1 MEYTLLPDLAPHK
14 IHAKIQVHVS
24 RKWLF
29 RGATDSGPLQHV
41 DMVLSDR
48 EGNAI
53 YAEIPGNL
61 AEQKATNIE
70 EGEVYDISRF
80 RVCATKTIFKIV
92 DGDKMIQFTF
102 HTIVKRATSPP
113 TTFPLYV
120 YRLTSFDLIE
130 PHVQT
135 TNNFVDVLG
144 VITEIHELTPVHVRS
159 QLIPTVTRTIII
171 EDLSNKT
178 MKITLWADQA
188 IMFNLHDVYDAN
200 TNKPIL
206 VLFVGCL
213 PKFFK
218 GVYLSGGPAC
228 RWYFNPTIPE
238 AEPYLT
244 SQSTKKIVLQLP
256 QIYNILQ
263 RWKRSQLSN
272 INPSMNF
279 LQLTH
284 MISRYKLKFLAS
296 DETDIAEMFCFDTVA
311 RHIVGKSCEIVL
323 RSVTEQ
329 SPIPPDLAQI
339 ISLKFTFRVTIDN
352 QSLFQQTSR
361 PNVFRINSI
370 VAAHGRQRSL
380 PMQIGNSDQQ
390 GPSTPQNKSKPM
402 LLEDSPS
409 TALEK
414 LSTTT
419 PTVVRKLL
427 YSETDNT
434 PKAYSISFTQLSFI
448 RFKIYANKSN
458 INSPEKDD
466 GDKETAQNFDI
477 CSLIQYPL
485 TKEKDQ
491 QIQLNRHLKGS
502 NKGRYA
508 SDKKW
513 TSNPPRTKVSLRSS
527 STF

>member
-53 YAEIPGNL
+53 YVEIPGNL

-70 EGEVYDISRF
+70 EGGVYDISRF
-80 RVCATKTIFKIV
+80 RVCAAKTVFKIV

-102 HTIVKRATSPP
+102 HTIVKRVTSPP

-159 QLIPTVTRTIII
+159 QLTQTVTRTIII

-200 TNKPIL
+200 TNKLIL

-244 SQSTKKIVLQLP
+244 S
-256 QIYNILQ
+256 
-263 RWKRSQLSN
+263 
-272 INPSMNF
+272 
-279 LQLTH
+279 
-284 MISRYKLKFLAS
+284 
-296 DETDIAEMFCFDTVA
+296 
-311 RHIVGKSCEIVL
+311 
-323 RSVTEQ
+323 
-329 SPIPPDLAQI
+329 
-339 ISLKFTFRVTIDN
+339 
-352 QSLFQQTSR
+352 
-361 PNVFRINSI
+361 
-370 VAAHGRQRSL
+370 
-380 PMQIGNSDQQ
+380 
-390 GPSTPQNKSKPM
+390 
-402 LLEDSPS
+402 
-409 TALEK
+409 
-414 LSTTT
+414 
-419 PTVVRKLL
+419 
-427 YSETDNT
+427 
-434 PKAYSISFTQLSFI
+434 
-448 RFKIYANKSN
+448 ANKSN

-466 GDKETAQNFDI
+466 GDKETAQLDTI
-477 CSLIQYPL
+477 P
-485 TKEKDQ
+485 T
-491 QIQLNRHLKGS
+491 
-502 NKGRYA
+502 NKGKGPA
-508 SDKKW
+508 DTIES
-513 TSNPPRTKVSLRSS
+513 PPKRFKQGTIRIGQEMDIKSPEN
-527 STF
+527 

>member
-256 QIYNILQ
+256 QNLQ
-263 RWKRSQLSN
+263 HPPAMETKPIVEHKSLYELLTVNPYDFPKYQLN
-272 INPSMNF
+272 TNGGF
-279 LQLTH
+279 H
-284 MISRYKLKFLAS
+284 
-296 DETDIAEMFCFDTVA
+296 
-311 RHIVGKSCEIVL
+311 
-323 RSVTEQ
+323 
-329 SPIPPDLAQI
+329 LAQNAI
-339 ISLKFTFRVTIDN
+339 KQ
-352 QSLFQQTSR
+352 QSLTLQVITV
-361 PNVFRINSI
+361 NHAIGMDTNLMSI
-370 VAAHGRQRSL
+370 DS
-380 PMQIGNSDQQ
+380 
-390 GPSTPQNKSKPM
+390 SKY
-402 LLEDSPS
+402 LYLFHVDS
-409 TALEK
+409 
-414 LSTTT
+414 
-419 PTVVRKLL
+419 
-427 YSETDNT
+427 
-434 PKAYSISFTQLSFI
+434 
-448 RFKIYANKSN
+448 ANKSN

>member
-70 EGEVYDISRF
+70 EGGVYDISRF
-80 RVCATKTIFKIV
+80 RVCAAKTVFKIV

-135 TNNFVDVLG
+135 TNNFV
-144 VITEIHELTPVHVRS
+144 
-159 QLIPTVTRTIII
+159 
-171 EDLSNKT
+171 
-178 MKITLWADQA
+178 
-188 IMFNLHDVYDAN
+188 
-200 TNKPIL
+200 
-206 VLFVGCL
+206 
-213 PKFFK
+213 

-244 SQSTKKIVLQLP
+244 SQSTKRIVLQLP
-256 QIYNILQ
+256 QNLQ
-263 RWKRSQLSN
+263 HPPAMETKPIVEHKSLYELLTVNPYDFPKYQLN
-272 INPSMNF
+272 TNGGF
-279 LQLTH
+279 H
-284 MISRYKLKFLAS
+284 
-296 DETDIAEMFCFDTVA
+296 
-311 RHIVGKSCEIVL
+311 
-323 RSVTEQ
+323 
-329 SPIPPDLAQI
+329 LAQNAI
-339 ISLKFTFRVTIDN
+339 KQ
-352 QSLFQQTSR
+352 QSLTLQ
-361 PNVFRINSI
+361 
-370 VAAHGRQRSL
+370 
-380 PMQIGNSDQQ
+380 
-390 GPSTPQNKSKPM
+390 
-402 LLEDSPS
+402 
-409 TALEK
+409 
-414 LSTTT
+414 
-419 PTVVRKLL
+419 VVRKLL
-427 YSETDNT
+427 YSETDNM

-448 RFKIYANKSN
+448 HFKIYANKSN

-477 CSLIQYPL
+477 CSLIQYPI

-508 SDKKW
+508 SEKKW

>member
-1 MEYTLLPDLAPHK
+1 RGVLCRTRSHGNAYPLPLRSTEHSAYKHVKTTYHSFQQQVSDSVFSAMAPLRQGASRSAMAGFPSSPQILLIAGVFQHLRVSTSPGYAQASNYRKIPLTYLHLIPNQVSYRTRKMEYTLLPDLAPHK

-70 EGEVYDISRF
+70 EGGVYDISRF
-80 RVCATKTIFKIV
+80 RVCAAKTVFKIV

-159 QLIPTVTRTIII
+159 QLTPTVTRTIII

-188 IMFNLHDVYDAN
+188 IMFNLHDVYDTN
-200 TNKPIL
+200 TNKLIL

-213 PKFFK
+213 SKIFK

-244 SQSTKKIVLQLP
+244 SQSTKRIVLQLP
-256 QIYNILQ
+256 QNLQ
-263 RWKRSQLSN
+263 HPPAMETKPIVEHKSLYELLTV
-272 INPSMNF
+272 NPYDF
-279 LQLTH
+279 
-284 MISRYKLKFLAS
+284 
-296 DETDIAEMFCFDTVA
+296 
-311 RHIVGKSCEIVL
+311 
-323 RSVTEQ
+323 
-329 SPIPPDLAQI
+329 P
-339 ISLKFTFRVTIDN
+339 
-352 QSLFQQTSR
+352 
-361 PNVFRINSI
+361 
-370 VAAHGRQRSL
+370 
-380 PMQIGNSDQQ
+380 
-390 GPSTPQNKSKPM
+390 
-402 LLEDSPS
+402 
-409 TALEK
+409 
-414 LSTTT
+414 
-419 PTVVRKLL
+419 
-427 YSETDNT
+427 
-434 PKAYSISFTQLSFI
+434 
-448 RFKIYANKSN
+448 
-458 INSPEKDD
+458 
-466 GDKETAQNFDI
+466 
-477 CSLIQYPL
+477 
-485 TKEKDQ
+485 
-491 QIQLNRHLKGS
+491 
-502 NKGRYA
+502 
-508 SDKKW
+508 
-513 TSNPPRTKVSLRSS
+513 
-527 STF
+527 

>member
-70 EGEVYDISRF
+70 EGGVYDISRF
-80 RVCATKTIFKIV
+80 RVCAAKTVFKIV

-159 QLIPTVTRTIII
+159 QLTPTVTRTIII

-256 QIYNILQ
+256 QNLQ
-263 RWKRSQLSN
+263 HPPAMETKPIVEHKSLYELLTVNPYDFPKYQLNKNGGFHLAQNAIKQQSLT
-272 INPSMNF
+272 
-279 LQLTH
+279 LQVITVNHAIGMDTNLT
-284 MISRYKLKFLAS
+284 
-296 DETDIAEMFCFDTVA
+296 

-370 VAAHGRQRSL
+370 VAAHGRQCSL
-380 PMQIGNSDQQ
+380 PMQIRNSDQQ

-409 TALEK
+409 IALEK

-419 PTVVRKLL
+419 PTTV
-427 YSETDNT
+427 
-434 PKAYSISFTQLSFI
+434 
-448 RFKIYANKSN
+448 
-458 INSPEKDD
+458 
-466 GDKETAQNFDI
+466 
-477 CSLIQYPL
+477 
-485 TKEKDQ
+485 
-491 QIQLNRHLKGS
+491 
-502 NKGRYA
+502 
-508 SDKKW
+508 
-513 TSNPPRTKVSLRSS
+513 
-527 STF
+527 

>member
-1 MEYTLLPDLAPHK
+1 MNTTGYTQASNYRKIPLTYLHLIPDQVSYRTRKMEYTLLPDLAPHK

-70 EGEVYDISRF
+70 EGGVYDINRF
-80 RVCATKTIFKIV
+80 RVCAAKTVFKIV

-102 HTIVKRATSPP
+102 HTIVKCATSPP

-159 QLIPTVTRTIII
+159 QLTPTVTRTIII
-171 EDLSNKT
+171 EDL
-178 MKITLWADQA
+178 
-188 IMFNLHDVYDAN
+188 
-200 TNKPIL
+200 
-206 VLFVGCL
+206 
-213 PKFFK
+213 
-218 GVYLSGGPAC
+218 

-244 SQSTKKIVLQLP
+244 SQSTKRIVLQLP
-256 QIYNILQ
+256 QNLQ
-263 RWKRSQLSN
+263 HPPAMETKPIVEHKSLYELLTV
-272 INPSMNF
+272 NPYDFPETGFECTITIAEIPAEHKWWFPSCTKCNKATIPHTTGYHCESCNWDGYKF
-279 LQLTH
+279 K
-284 MISRYKLKFLAS
+284 YKLKFLAS

-311 RHIVGKSCEIVL
+311 RHIVGKSLQTRVI
-323 RSVTEQ
+323 S
-329 SPIPPDLAQI
+329 IAQKKMMAI
-339 ISLKFTFRVTIDN
+339 R
-352 QSLFQQTSR
+352 
-361 PNVFRINSI
+361 
-370 VAAHGRQRSL
+370 
-380 PMQIGNSDQQ
+380 
-390 GPSTPQNKSKPM
+390 KPH
-402 LLEDSPS
+402 
-409 TALEK
+409 
-414 LSTTT
+414 
-419 PTVVRKLL
+419 
-427 YSETDNT
+427 
-434 PKAYSISFTQLSFI
+434 
-448 RFKIYANKSN
+448 
-458 INSPEKDD
+458 
-466 GDKETAQNFDI
+466 
-477 CSLIQYPL
+477 SLIQYPL

-508 SDKKW
+508 SEKKW